1 MTHVCSTGSQ
11 HQSINFHS
19 SIEITSSSSSS
30 YIPTHE
36 TSSHIGYQY
45 VEEVYGSGPNL
56 VHGAGAG
63 DEIYGRGQGHNKGG
77 SITRGSNKG
86 GLVFNEEGLAP
97 VETPAAT
104 QHLSQA
110 LLHPSNHHHHSTT
123 DGHHR
128 ARNGSPS
135 VPGQGLA
142 LAPALLLPLPHLTD
156 EQFEAYFK
164 VDKGQGLARRSIII
178 CT

>member
-1 MTHVCSTGSQ
+1 M
-11 HQSINFHS
+11 
-19 SIEITSSSSSS
+19 
-30 YIPTHE
+30 
-36 TSSHIGYQY
+36 
-45 VEEVYGSGPNL
+45 EEVYGSGHNL
-56 VHGAGAG
+56 AQGSGVNLGAGG
-63 DEIYGRGQGHNKGG
+63 EMYSRDNRGHGHNKGG

-110 LLHPSNHHHHSTT
+110 LLHPSNHHHHSIT
-123 DGHHR
+123 DGHYR

-164 VDKGQGLARRSIII
+164 VDKGQGLPCQRVLSYALDLPSQP
-178 CT
+178 